1 MTDIDAALEFIFQR
15 IEEEAAR
22 SGEPL
27 SEEEHQLLHELP
39 SRSVRKFRDTP
50 QMYGDWGLE
59 IQIPTRDI
67 AYERLCKLAKSAYDL
82 DRNTG
87 AAFATNWEF
96 AASVTKLNH
105 HPAAWLLDW
114 AGVKYRKPWW
124 DHLVLLGLACLV
136 IAAGGGLMLLFE
148 LQLLTKLIWAIAAA
162 LCVILLAILFR
173 ATGRIEDWELRQ
185 SIESSRRNGTLTSG
199 LDS

>member
-1 MTDIDAALEFIFQR
+1 MTDIDAALEFIFKR

-39 SRSVRKFRDTP
+39 GRPTREFRYTP
-50 QMYGDWGLE
+50 QMHGDWGLE
-59 IQIPTRDI
+59 IQVPTRDI
-67 AYERLCKLAKSAYDL
+67 PYEKLCKVAKSAYDF
-82 DRNTG
+82 DRNAG
-87 AAFATNWEF
+87 AAFTTNWEF

-124 DHLVLLGLACLV
+124 DQLVLLAFACLV

-148 LQLLTKLIWAIAAA
+148 LQLLTKSIWAIIAA
-162 LCVILLAILFR
+162 LCVILLVLLFR
-173 ATGRIEDWELRQ
+173 ATGRIEDWELRR
-185 SIESSRRNGTLTSG
+185 SVESCRRNGTLMSG

>member
-1 MTDIDAALEFIFQR
+1 MTDLEAALKFVFKR
-15 IEEEAAR
+15 IEEEATR

-27 SEEEHQLLHELP
+27 SEDEYQLLHELP
-39 SRSVRKFRDTP
+39 GRPIREFRYTP

-67 AYERLCKLAKSAYDL
+67 AYEKLCNVAKSAYDF
-82 DRNTG
+82 DRNAG
-87 AAFATNWEF
+87 SAFTTNWEF

-124 DHLVLLGLACLV
+124 DQLVLLGFSCLV
-136 IAAGGGLMLLFE
+136 IAAGGGLILLFE
-148 LQLLTKLIWAIAAA
+148 LQLLTKSIWAATATS
-162 LCVILLAILFR
+162 CVILLVLLFR
-173 ATGRIEDWELRQ
+173 ATGRIEAWELRQ
-185 SIESSRRNGTLTSG
+185 SIESCRRSSTLTSG
-199 LDS
+199 LDL

>member
-1 MTDIDAALEFIFQR
+1 MTDIDAALEFIFKR

-27 SEEEHQLLHELP
+27 SEEENRLLHELP
-39 SRSVRKFRDTP
+39 GRPTRKFPYTP

-59 IQIPTRDI
+59 IQVPTRDT
-67 AYERLCKLAKSAYDL
+67 AYERLCKIAKNAYSFDQ
-82 DRNTG
+82 DMDTART
-87 AAFATNWEF
+87 TNWEF

-105 HPAAWLLDW
+105 HPAAWLLNW

-124 DHLVLLGLACLV
+124 DQLVLLSFACLV

-148 LQLLTKLIWAIAAA
+148 LHLLTKSIWAATAAS
-162 LCVILLAILFR
+162 CVILLVLLFR
-173 ATGRIEDWELRQ
+173 ATGRIEAWELRQ
-185 SIESSRRNGTLTSG
+185 SIESCRGNRTLTSG
-199 LDS
+199 SDS